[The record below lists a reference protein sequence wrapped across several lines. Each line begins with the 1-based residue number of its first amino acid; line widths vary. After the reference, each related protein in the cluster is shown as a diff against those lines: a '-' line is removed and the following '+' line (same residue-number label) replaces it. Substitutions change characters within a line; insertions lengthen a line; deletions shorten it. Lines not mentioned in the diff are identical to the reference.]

1 MAALSPAPASKKPE
15 ILFLS
20 LAFQS
25 FLDETYSSLIDDLDK
40 HARLKRAKST
50 ASVIQYLKANNPKAI
65 LVTDEGLTEAK
76 NRPVLDKVVSYLR
89 NGGLVIIG
97 LHFPNFTAMDV
108 FDEFFGKAFGLP
120 WVHGDYH
127 RADFQFN
134 PSSTLPANVA
144 SASLPA
150 PFSMKVLHVKN
161 ARPEEKIFIP
171 VPEAMTQSHVFPPS
185 YVDQAQSAVV
195 GAKVGDGYVAYV
207 GDVNGEQ
214 GSNKVILSLCGLGYI

>member
-1 MAALSPAPASKKPE
+1 
-15 ILFLS
+15 
-20 LAFQS
+20 
-25 FLDETYSSLIDDLDK
+25 
-40 HARLKRAKST
+40 
-50 ASVIQYLKANNPKAI
+50 
-65 LVTDEGLTEAK
+65 
-76 NRPVLDKVVSYLR
+76 
-89 NGGLVIIG
+89 
-97 LHFPNFTAMDV
+97 MDV
-108 FDEFFGKAFGLP
+108 FDKFFGEAFGLP

-127 RADFQFN
+127 RTNFQFN
-134 PSSTLPANVA
+134 PSSTLPENVT

-185 YVDQAQSAVV
+185 YIDQTQSAVV
-195 GAKVGDGYVAYV
+195 GAKFGDGYVAYV